1 MKKKDGLNR
10 KDKKKI
16 YYKKLRL
23 TNDYQYEPEEEEQ
36 KQQTSKKPDK
46 KEPPQKSTKDDLR
59 KFKEWVNKKET
70 GINSKLFK
78 KYFNF
83 QRPSDMLK
91 FVYITNDRKKNNRL
105 VIMIKSGSSDLRKEI
120 ENMSEKEKQIE
131 KPNGIVDIAE
141 KILEFNDQIQRGQ
154 GLKILTPGQMISRL
168 PISLAQLK
176 AGNNCEKRKNEIR

>member
-1 MKKKDGLNR
+1 
-10 KDKKKI
+10 
-16 YYKKLRL
+16 
-23 TNDYQYEPEEEEQ
+23 
-36 KQQTSKKPDK
+36 
-46 KEPPQKSTKDDLR
+46 
-59 KFKEWVNKKET
+59 
-70 GINSKLFK
+70 
-78 KYFNF
+78 
-83 QRPSDMLK
+83 MLK

-131 KPNGIVDIAE
+131 KPNGVVDIAE

-154 GLKILTPGQMISRL
+154 GLKVLTPGQMISRL